1 MMIYHHYSTEFV
13 LYNNHVLLTLVPY
26 HSDCVCSKMTVI
38 VTGHHFAIGYIVFC
52 TDPVMGYC
60 GHDTSVTW
68 QTSEMWLKQS
78 FVTYR
83 NHVMVVQI
91 HIIIDFV
98 LYKNHVMAT

>member
-13 LYNNHVLLTLVPY
+13 LCNNHVLMALVRY
-26 HSDCVCSKMTVI
+26 HSNYVCSKMTV

-52 TDPVMGYC
+52 TDSVMGNC

-68 QTSEMWLKQS
+68 QMSEMWLKQS
-78 FVTYR
+78 FVAYR
-83 NHVMVVQI
+83 NHVMVVQN

-98 LYKNHVMAT
+98 LYKNHVTAT